1 MRTGT
6 PRSRL
11 QRRHSAAL
19 ALDGGDISLDY
30 VAAGPF
36 TYDHDTGLGTYPTFG
51 YNDRHIDKDDGVVE
65 SLESGDFECSDLVT
79 FFTQI
84 VVDDGADASG
94 TIELDYTFGNETT
107 GQPGL
112 GFTDIVSVAT
122 NAPDDADVGNV
133 ADNVVTLSNEFIET
147 TGYNQLHGTMTI
159 TNLAPGETAIVRLI
173 VRLTCMAGH
182 PTGNILNAIQAG
194 RVVLGG
200 GEFDTISVGQQTVPM
215 KVTGFVPEPAIDI
228 EKTCPPEAAVGEDIT
243 FTITITNNGN
253 ERPRQRS
260 W

>member
-1 MRTGT
+1 MT
-6 PRSRL
+6 
-11 QRRHSAAL
+11 A
-19 ALDGGDISLDY
+19 
-30 VAAGPF
+30 
-36 TYDHDTGLGTYPTFG
+36 PT
-51 YNDRHIDKDDGVVE
+51 
-65 SLESGDFECSDLVT
+65 
-79 FFTQI
+79 
-84 VVDDGADASG
+84 ASG

-147 TGYNQLHGTMTI
+147 AGYNQLHGTVTI

-173 VRLTCMAGH
+173 VRLTCMAGT

-228 EKTCPPEAAVGEDIT
+228 EKTCPAEAAFGDDIT
-243 FTITITNNGN
+243 FTITITNQGD
-253 ERPRQRS
+253 EDLDTIVVMDTVDGRPARRHLEPVRGHPGARS
-260 W
+260 IGHPGLRVLARWPRMIRSPTR